1 MNRHAVRKIEDNIWL
16 NDKAE
21 DAGKKCHEN
30 GSRRLNCS
38 PAQTCATYQLD

>member
-21 DAGKKCHEN
+21 DAGKKCHEK
-30 GSRRLNCS
+30 RI
-38 PAQTCATYQLD
+38 ATFEL